1 MNDQQS
7 TGACQK
13 EDFVDAVFESIKDMR
28 ASEKMSLVNAI
39 SSEYDQLVNYEDFL
53 NLVYRY
59 GNDYAGNE
67 FKFQQMSAGK
77 MNEARQGTGITP
89 ENRVLISKL
98 KQNLQQCNVGMTG
111 VEPSL
116 RKFGSQ
122 GGVSI
127 TQDELLIALS
137 RVDAAVTLEEIKEF
151 YSIV

>member
-53 NLVYRY
+53 NLVDRY

-67 FKFQQMSAGK
+67 FKFQEVFA
-77 MNEARQGTGITP
+77 
-89 ENRVLISKL
+89 V
-98 KQNLQQCNVGMTG
+98 
-111 VEPSL
+111 
-116 RKFGSQ
+116 KFNY
-122 GGVSI
+122 
-127 TQDELLIALS
+127 
-137 RVDAAVTLEEIKEF
+137 F
-151 YSIV
+151 